1 MLALISSMISLCR
14 NKIIL
19 GTIFITAASLIHY
32 QYMFFASIYFVSA
45 YMLSVFDWQ
54 DKNIKA
60 IWRIPKSVDISIN
73 KRYHKLIWS
82 SIGLV
87 AFPFHQLR
95 KYLAT
100 SLIGLSPNEINGSSA
115 LSRIGLDGN
124 IHSGG
129 LLGSLQFL
137 GGYKWYYC
145 FSIHSEVNK
154 FISSLDNRTISA
166 IVNCELILITMA
178 IFSVISI
185 YGVFT
190 IYNLKKNNIKIT
202 NLWVINVLVF
212 SYSAMLL
219 IFQQSFTVHIVGY
232 SYVWA
237 FIFALGFSIAIYKN
251 FILRELPWKIVGLII
266 YISCANS
273 LIQASLKVTEIRH
286 ISTFF

>member
-1 MLALISSMISLCR
+1 M
-14 NKIIL
+14 
-19 GTIFITAASLIHY
+19 
-32 QYMFFASIYFVSA
+32 
-45 YMLSVFDWQ
+45 
-54 DKNIKA
+54 
-60 IWRIPKSVDISIN
+60 
-73 KRYHKLIWS
+73 
-82 SIGLV
+82 
-87 AFPFHQLR
+87 
-95 KYLAT
+95 
-100 SLIGLSPNEINGSSA
+100 
-115 LSRIGLDGN
+115 
-124 IHSGG
+124 
-129 LLGSLQFL
+129 